1 MGLTVRRV
9 AYWMGAAIASAAFVA
24 ATVGA
29 IVGLLF
35 TAEQDQQRTN
45 IVSAILFLWLRDE
58 APAEAAAVEACVRR
72 IEDWKIENSS
82 GQGKSRL
89 ELACGLPLPVGQW
102 SQRCWPWDR
111 LLQRCFTAEA
121 STRLVDALGGRARL
135 QQRFPTEACTAARS
149 RSLEPYFEARFG
161 RGPDGRPRVAVPM
174 RHALEL
180 FCSDQMRVR
189 LLGR

>member
-1 MGLTVRRV
+1 MWGSLLSFSEGRYFTKRPRRMRRPVTLT
-9 AYWMGAAIASAAFVA
+9 Y
-24 ATVGA
+24 
-29 IVGLLF
+29 
-35 TAEQDQQRTN
+35 
-45 IVSAILFLWLRDE
+45 
-58 APAEAAAVEACVRR
+58 
-72 IEDWKIENSS
+72 
-82 GQGKSRL
+82 
-89 ELACGLPLPVGQW
+89 GLPLPVGQW